1 MAASKSQGRYFG
13 VFLVGGTVLCGGIAY
28 AASGTGKL
36 LLLAGAVILLAS
48 LAGFLKIKPLEGET
62 ALQPSPETMKWIGAA
77 AAMLGWVVTIGGLHF
92 VDGNGGRIAL
102 ALLGIGVTLF
112 GILYVL
118 PAAFNKTAFWK
129 KPAGT
134 SPRAGLTRM
143 AGKVSMEQGF
153 TATPSAMES
162 ARMESAR

>member
-13 VFLVGGTVLCGGIAY
+13 VFLVGSTVLCAGIAY
-28 AASGTGKL
+28 VASGTGKL
-36 LLLAGAVILLAS
+36 LLLVGAAILLGS
-48 LAGFLKIKPLEGET
+48 LAGFLKIKALEGET
-62 ALQPSPETMKWIGAA
+62 ALQPSPETMKWIGAVVA
-77 AAMLGWVVTIGGLHF
+77 ALGWVVTIGGLHF
-92 VDGNGGRIAL
+92 VDGNGGRIVI

-134 SPRAGLTRM
+134 SARPGLTRM
-143 AGKVSMEQGF
+143 AGKVTMEQGF
-153 TATPSAMES
+153 TPTPTAMES
-162 ARMESAR
+162 AR

>member
-1 MAASKSQGRYFG
+1 MAASRSQGRSFAL
-13 VFLVGGTVLCGGIAY
+13 FLTGATVLCGGIAY
-28 AASGTGKL
+28 VASGTGRL
-36 LLLAGAVILLAS
+36 LSLVGAAIMVAS

-62 ALQPSPETMKWIGAA
+62 ALQPSPETMKWIGAGVA
-77 AAMLGWVVTIGGLHF
+77 ALGWVVTIAGLHF
-92 VDGNGGRIAL
+92 VDTNGGRIII

-134 SPRAGLTRM
+134 SARAGLTRM
-143 AGKVSMEQGF
+143 AGKMTMEQGF
-153 TATPSAMES
+153 TPTPSAMES